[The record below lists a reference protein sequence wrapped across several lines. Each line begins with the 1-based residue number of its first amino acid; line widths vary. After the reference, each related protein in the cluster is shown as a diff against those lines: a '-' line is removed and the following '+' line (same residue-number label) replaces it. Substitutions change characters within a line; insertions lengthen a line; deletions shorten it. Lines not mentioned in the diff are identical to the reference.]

1 ELCTQE
7 YRLFYEIQFVIKR
20 SSFFPLIYMKSMT
33 GFGCGEASNDDLI
46 YRVEVASVNRKQA
59 DIVVNLPRELS
70 ALDSRIRKQV
80 SEVVSRGRI
89 NVGISLKSSEAKG
102 GSLSINL
109 PLAEEYS
116 AAIAKLEEHLGLN
129 GLVSRFDPGRA
140 PGVIQLG
147 ETLPEPEDVWPFVEK
162 ALKESLSKLLEMRS
176 TEGAHLKSDLE
187 SRLAIL
193 KGFLQQIAEQAPNVV
208 KRYRENLMKRL
219 DAAGIE
225 LNLDDERL
233 IKEIGLFA
241 DRCDISEEITRLE
254 SHFAQCQKYFTSDE
268 AVGRPLDF
276 LIQEMGREINT
287 IGSKAN
293 DASIAQIIVESKTEL
308 EKIREQIQNIE

>member
-1 ELCTQE
+1 
-7 YRLFYEIQFVIKR
+7 
-20 SSFFPLIYMKSMT
+20 MKSMT
-33 GFGCGEASNDDLI
+33 GFGCGEALNDDLI

-89 NVGISLKSSEAKG
+89 NVGISLKSAEAQG
-102 GSLSINL
+102 GSLTINL
-109 PLAEEYS
+109 PLAEEYA
-116 AAIAKLEEHLGLN
+116 AAIAKLEERLGLN
-129 GLVSRFDPGRA
+129 GLVSRFDPSRA

-147 ETLPEPEDVWPFVEK
+147 ETLPEPEDAWPFVQK

-187 SRLAIL
+187 SRLAAL
-193 KGFLQQIAEQAPNVV
+193 KSFLQQISEQAPSVV
-208 KRYRENLMKRL
+208 KRHRDNLIKRL
-219 DAAGIE
+219 DSAGIE

-241 DRCDISEEITRLE
+241 DRCDISEEVTRLQ
-254 SHFAQCQKYFTSDE
+254 SHFVQCHKYFESDE

-276 LIQEMGREINT
+276 LVQEMGREINT

>member
-1 ELCTQE
+1 
-7 YRLFYEIQFVIKR
+7 
-20 SSFFPLIYMKSMT
+20 MKSMT
-33 GFGCGEASNDDLI
+33 GFGCGEALNDDLI

-89 NVGISLKSSEAKG
+89 NVGISLKSGEAQG

-109 PLAEEYS
+109 PLAEEYT
-116 AAIAKLEEHLGLN
+116 AAIAKLEERLGLN
-129 GLVSRFDPGRA
+129 GLVSRFDPSRA

-147 ETLPEPEDVWPFVEK
+147 ETLPEPEDAWPFVQK

-187 SRLAIL
+187 SRLAAL
-193 KGFLQQIAEQAPNVV
+193 KGFLQQISEQAPSVV
-208 KRYRENLMKRL
+208 KRYRDNLIKRL
-219 DAAGIE
+219 DSADIE

-241 DRCDISEEITRLE
+241 DRCDISEEVTRLE
-254 SHFAQCQKYFTSDE
+254 SHFAQCHKYFKSDE

>member
-1 ELCTQE
+1 
-7 YRLFYEIQFVIKR
+7 
-20 SSFFPLIYMKSMT
+20 MKSMT

>member
-1 ELCTQE
+1 
-7 YRLFYEIQFVIKR
+7 
-20 SSFFPLIYMKSMT
+20 MKSMT
-33 GFGCGEASNDDLI
+33 GFGCGEALNDDLI

-59 DIVVNLPRELS
+59 DIVVNIPRELS
-70 ALDSRIRKQV
+70 SLDSRIRKQV
-80 SEVVSRGRI
+80 SEVISRGRI
-89 NVGISLKSSEAKG
+89 NVGISLKSVESKG

-109 PLAEEYS
+109 PLAKEYTE
-116 AAIAKLEEHLGLN
+116 AITKLEDHLGLN

-147 ETLPEPEDVWPFVEK
+147 ETLPEPEDAWPFVEE

-176 TEGAHLKSDLE
+176 TEGAHLKSDME
-187 SRLAIL
+187 SRLATL
-193 KGFLQQIAEQAPNVV
+193 KGLLQQISEQAPSVV
-208 KRYRENLMKRL
+208 KRYRDNLMKRL

-241 DRCDISEEITRLE
+241 DRCDISEEVTRLE
-254 SHFAQCQKYFTSDE
+254 SHFAQCHKYFENDE

-276 LIQEMGREINT
+276 LVQEMGREINT

>member
-1 ELCTQE
+1 
-7 YRLFYEIQFVIKR
+7 
-20 SSFFPLIYMKSMT
+20 MKSMT
-33 GFGCGEASNDDLI
+33 GFGCGEALNDDLI

-147 ETLPEPEDVWPFVEK
+147 ETLPEPEDAWPFVEK

-187 SRLAIL
+187 SRLATL
-193 KGFLQQIAEQAPNVV
+193 KGFLQQIAEQAPSVV
-208 KRYRENLMKRL
+208 QRYRENLIKRL
-219 DAAGIE
+219 DSAGIE

-254 SHFAQCQKYFTSDE
+254 SHFAQCHKYFTRDE

>member
-1 ELCTQE
+1 
-7 YRLFYEIQFVIKR
+7 
-20 SSFFPLIYMKSMT
+20 MKSMT

-129 GLVSRFDPGRA
+129 GLVSKFDPSRA

-147 ETLPEPEDVWPFVEK
+147 ETLPEAEDAWLFVEK

-193 KGFLQQIAEQAPNVV
+193 KGFLQQIAEQAPSVV
-208 KRYRENLMKRL
+208 KRHRENLIKRL

-241 DRCDISEEITRLE
+241 DRCDISEEVTRLE
-254 SHFAQCQKYFTSDE
+254 SHFAQCHKYFKSDE

>member
-1 ELCTQE
+1 
-7 YRLFYEIQFVIKR
+7 
-20 SSFFPLIYMKSMT
+20 MKSMT
-33 GFGCGEASNDDLI
+33 GFGCGEALNDDLI

-89 NVGISLKSSEAKG
+89 NVGISLKSAEAQG

-109 PLAEEYS
+109 PLAEEYT
-116 AAIAKLEEHLGLN
+116 AAIAKLEERLGLN
-129 GLVSRFDPGRA
+129 GLVSRFDPSRA

-147 ETLPEPEDVWPFVEK
+147 ETLPEPEDAWPFVQK

-187 SRLAIL
+187 SRLAAL
-193 KGFLQQIAEQAPNVV
+193 KGFLQQISEQAPSVV
-208 KRYRENLMKRL
+208 KRYRDNLIKRL
-219 DAAGIE
+219 DSADIE

-241 DRCDISEEITRLE
+241 DRCDISEEVTRLE
-254 SHFAQCQKYFTSDE
+254 SHFAQCHKYFKSDE

>member
-1 ELCTQE
+1 M
-7 YRLFYEIQFVIKR
+7 KR
-20 SSFFPLIYMKSMT
+20 SSFFPLSYMKSMT
-33 GFGCGEASNDDLI
+33 GFGCGEALNDDLI

-89 NVGISLKSSEAKG
+89 NVGISLKSAEAQG

-109 PLAEEYS
+109 PLAEEYT
-116 AAIAKLEEHLGLN
+116 AAIAKLEERLGLN
-129 GLVSRFDPGRA
+129 GLVSRFDPSRA

-147 ETLPEPEDVWPFVEK
+147 ETLPEPEDAWPFVQK

-187 SRLAIL
+187 SRLAAL
-193 KGFLQQIAEQAPNVV
+193 KGFLQQISEQAPSVV
-208 KRYRENLMKRL
+208 KRYRDNLIKRL
-219 DAAGIE
+219 DSADIE

-241 DRCDISEEITRLE
+241 DRCDISEEVTRLE
-254 SHFAQCQKYFTSDE
+254 SHFAQCHKYFKSDE

>member
-1 ELCTQE
+1 
-7 YRLFYEIQFVIKR
+7 
-20 SSFFPLIYMKSMT
+20 MKSMT
-33 GFGCGEASNDDLI
+33 GFGCVEALNDDLI

-89 NVGISLKSSEAKG
+89 NVGISLKSAEAQG
-102 GSLSINL
+102 GSLTINL
-109 PLAEEYS
+109 PLAEEYA
-116 AAIAKLEEHLGLN
+116 AAITKLEERLGLN
-129 GLVSRFDPGRA
+129 GLVSRFDPSRA

-147 ETLPEPEDVWPFVEK
+147 ETLPEPEDAWPFVQK

-187 SRLAIL
+187 SRLTSL
-193 KGFLQQIAEQAPNVV
+193 KSFLQQISEQAPSVV
-208 KRYRENLMKRL
+208 ERHRENLIKRL
-219 DAAGIE
+219 DSADIE

-241 DRCDISEEITRLE
+241 DRCDISEEVTRLE
-254 SHFAQCQKYFTSDE
+254 SHFAQCHKYFESDE

-276 LIQEMGREINT
+276 LVQEMGREINT

-308 EKIREQIQNIE
+308 EKIREQIQNVE

>member
-1 ELCTQE
+1 
-7 YRLFYEIQFVIKR
+7 
-20 SSFFPLIYMKSMT
+20 MKSMT
-33 GFGCGEASNDDLI
+33 GFGCGEALNDDLI

-70 ALDSRIRKQV
+70 ALDSRIRKQI

-147 ETLPEPEDVWPFVEK
+147 ETLPEPEDAWPFVEK

-187 SRLAIL
+187 SRLATL
-193 KGFLQQIAEQAPNVV
+193 KGFLQQIAEQAPSVV
-208 KRYRENLMKRL
+208 QRYRKNLIKRL
-219 DAAGIE
+219 DSAGIE

-233 IKEIGLFA
+233 IKEIRLFA

-254 SHFAQCQKYFTSDE
+254 SHFAQCHKYFTRDE

>member
-1 ELCTQE
+1 
-7 YRLFYEIQFVIKR
+7 
-20 SSFFPLIYMKSMT
+20 MKSMT

-129 GLVSRFDPGRA
+129 GLVSKFDPSRA

-147 ETLPEPEDVWPFVEK
+147 ETLPEAEDAWLFVEK

-193 KGFLQQIAEQAPNVV
+193 KGFLQQIAEQAPSVV
-208 KRYRENLMKRL
+208 KRHRENLIKKL

-241 DRCDISEEITRLE
+241 DRCDISEEVTRLE
-254 SHFAQCQKYFTSDE
+254 SHFAQCHKYFKSDE

>member
-1 ELCTQE
+1 
-7 YRLFYEIQFVIKR
+7 
-20 SSFFPLIYMKSMT
+20 MKSMT
-33 GFGCGEASNDDLI
+33 GFGCGEALNDDLI

-147 ETLPEPEDVWPFVEK
+147 ETLPEPEDAWPFVEK

-193 KGFLQQIAEQAPNVV
+193 KGFLQQIAEQAPSVV
-208 KRYRENLMKRL
+208 KRHRENLIKRL

-254 SHFAQCQKYFTSDE
+254 SHFAQCHKYFTRDE

>member
-1 ELCTQE
+1 
-7 YRLFYEIQFVIKR
+7 
-20 SSFFPLIYMKSMT
+20 MKSMT
-33 GFGCGEASNDDLI
+33 GFGCGEALNDDLI

-89 NVGISLKSSEAKG
+89 NVGISLKSAEAQG

-109 PLAEEYS
+109 PLAEEYT
-116 AAIAKLEEHLGLN
+116 AAIAKLEERLGLN
-129 GLVSRFDPGRA
+129 GLVSRFDPSRA

-147 ETLPEPEDVWPFVEK
+147 ETLPEPEDAWPFVQK

-187 SRLAIL
+187 SRLAVL
-193 KGFLQQIAEQAPNVV
+193 KGFLQQISEQAPSVV
-208 KRYRENLMKRL
+208 KRYRDNLIKRL
-219 DAAGIE
+219 DSADIE

-241 DRCDISEEITRLE
+241 DRCDISEEVTRLE
-254 SHFAQCQKYFTSDE
+254 SHFSQCHKYFKSDE

>member
-1 ELCTQE
+1 
-7 YRLFYEIQFVIKR
+7 
-20 SSFFPLIYMKSMT
+20 M
-33 GFGCGEASNDDLI
+33 NDDLI

-147 ETLPEPEDVWPFVEK
+147 ETLPEPEDAWPFVEK

-193 KGFLQQIAEQAPNVV
+193 KGFLQQIAEQAPSVV
-208 KRYRENLMKRL
+208 KRHRENLIKRL

-254 SHFAQCQKYFTSDE
+254 SHFSQCHKYFTSDE

-293 DASIAQIIVESKTEL
+293 DAAIAQIIVESKTEL

>member
-1 ELCTQE
+1 
-7 YRLFYEIQFVIKR
+7 
-20 SSFFPLIYMKSMT
+20 MKSMT

-147 ETLPEPEDVWPFVEK
+147 ETLPEPEDAWPFVEK
-162 ALKESLSKLLEMRS
+162 ALKESLSKLLDMRS

-193 KGFLQQIAEQAPNVV
+193 KGFLQQIAEQAPSVV

-241 DRCDISEEITRLE
+241 ERCDISEEITRLE

>member
-1 ELCTQE
+1 
-7 YRLFYEIQFVIKR
+7 
-20 SSFFPLIYMKSMT
+20 MKSMT

-187 SRLAIL
+187 TRLAIL
-193 KGFLQQIAEQAPNVV
+193 KGFLQQIAEQAPSVV
-208 KRYRENLMKRL
+208 KRHRENLIKRL

>member
-1 ELCTQE
+1 
-7 YRLFYEIQFVIKR
+7 
-20 SSFFPLIYMKSMT
+20 MKSMT
-33 GFGCGEASNDDLI
+33 GFGCGEALNDDLI

-89 NVGISLKSSEAKG
+89 NVGISLKSAEAQG
-102 GSLSINL
+102 GSLTINL
-109 PLAEEYS
+109 PLAEEYA
-116 AAIAKLEEHLGLN
+116 AAIAKLEERLGLN
-129 GLVSRFDPGRA
+129 GLVSRFDPSRA

-147 ETLPEPEDVWPFVEK
+147 ETLPEPEDAWPFVQK

-187 SRLAIL
+187 SRLTAL
-193 KGFLQQIAEQAPNVV
+193 KSFLQQISEQAPSVV
-208 KRYRENLMKRL
+208 EKHRENLIKRV
-219 DAAGIE
+219 DSAGIE

-241 DRCDISEEITRLE
+241 DRCDISEEVTRLE
-254 SHFAQCQKYFTSDE
+254 SHFAQCHKYFESDE

-276 LIQEMGREINT
+276 LVQEMGREINT

>member
-1 ELCTQE
+1 
-7 YRLFYEIQFVIKR
+7 
-20 SSFFPLIYMKSMT
+20 MKSMT
-33 GFGCGEASNDDLI
+33 GFGCGEALNDDLI

-147 ETLPEPEDVWPFVEK
+147 ETLPEPEDAWPFVEK

-187 SRLAIL
+187 SRLATL
-193 KGFLQQIAEQAPNVV
+193 KGFLQQIAEQAPSVV
-208 KRYRENLMKRL
+208 QRYRENLIKRL
-219 DAAGIE
+219 DSAGIE

-254 SHFAQCQKYFTSDE
+254 SHFAQCHKYFTSDE

>member
-1 ELCTQE
+1 
-7 YRLFYEIQFVIKR
+7 
-20 SSFFPLIYMKSMT
+20 MKSMT
-33 GFGCGEASNDDLI
+33 GFGCGEALNDDLI

-89 NVGISLKSSEAKG
+89 NVGISLKSAEAQG
-102 GSLSINL
+102 GSLTINL
-109 PLAEEYS
+109 PLAEEYA
-116 AAIAKLEEHLGLN
+116 AAIAKLEERLGLN
-129 GLVSRFDPGRA
+129 GLVSRFDPSRA

-147 ETLPEPEDVWPFVEK
+147 ETLPEPEDAWPFVQK

-187 SRLAIL
+187 SRLAAL
-193 KGFLQQIAEQAPNVV
+193 KSFLQQISEQAPSVV
-208 KRYRENLMKRL
+208 KRHRENLIKRL
-219 DAAGIE
+219 DSAGIE

-241 DRCDISEEITRLE
+241 DRCDISEEVTRLE
-254 SHFAQCQKYFTSDE
+254 SHFAQCHKYFESDE

-276 LIQEMGREINT
+276 LVQEMGREINT

>member
-1 ELCTQE
+1 
-7 YRLFYEIQFVIKR
+7 
-20 SSFFPLIYMKSMT
+20 MKSMT
-33 GFGCGEASNDDLI
+33 GFGCGKALNDDLI

-147 ETLPEPEDVWPFVEK
+147 ETLPEPEDAWPFVEK

-187 SRLAIL
+187 SRLATL
-193 KGFLQQIAEQAPNVV
+193 KGFLQQIAEQAPSVV
-208 KRYRENLMKRL
+208 QRYRKNLIKRL
-219 DAAGIE
+219 DSAGIE

-254 SHFAQCQKYFTSDE
+254 SHFAQCHKYFTRDE

>member
-1 ELCTQE
+1 
-7 YRLFYEIQFVIKR
+7 
-20 SSFFPLIYMKSMT
+20 MKSMT
-33 GFGCGEASNDDLI
+33 GFGCGEALNDDLI

-70 ALDSRIRKQV
+70 SLDSRIRKQV

-89 NVGISLKSSEAKG
+89 NVGISLKSVESKG
-102 GSLSINL
+102 GSLSINF
-109 PLAEEYS
+109 PLAKEYTE
-116 AAIAKLEEHLGLN
+116 AITKLEDHLGLN

-147 ETLPEPEDVWPFVEK
+147 ETLPEPEDAWPFVEE

-176 TEGAHLKSDLE
+176 TEGAHLKSDME
-187 SRLAIL
+187 SRLATL
-193 KGFLQQIAEQAPNVV
+193 KGLLQQISEQAPSVV
-208 KRYRENLMKRL
+208 KRYRDNLMKRL

-241 DRCDISEEITRLE
+241 DRCDISEEVTRLE
-254 SHFAQCQKYFTSDE
+254 SHFAQCHKYFENDE

-276 LIQEMGREINT
+276 LVQEMGREINT

>member
-1 ELCTQE
+1 
-7 YRLFYEIQFVIKR
+7 
-20 SSFFPLIYMKSMT
+20 MKSMT
-33 GFGCGEASNDDLI
+33 GFGCGEALNDDLI

-89 NVGISLKSSEAKG
+89 NVGISLKSAEAQG
-102 GSLSINL
+102 GSLTINL
-109 PLAEEYS
+109 PLAEEYA
-116 AAIAKLEEHLGLN
+116 AAIAKLEERLGLN
-129 GLVSRFDPGRA
+129 GLVSRFDPSRA

-147 ETLPEPEDVWPFVEK
+147 ETLPEPEDAWPFVQK

-187 SRLAIL
+187 SRLTAL
-193 KGFLQQIAEQAPNVV
+193 KSFLQQISEQAPSVV
-208 KRYRENLMKRL
+208 EKHRENLIKRL
-219 DAAGIE
+219 DSAGIE

-241 DRCDISEEITRLE
+241 DRCDISEEVTRLE
-254 SHFAQCQKYFTSDE
+254 SHFAQCHKYFESDE

-276 LIQEMGREINT
+276 LVQEMGREINT

>member
-1 ELCTQE
+1 
-7 YRLFYEIQFVIKR
+7 
-20 SSFFPLIYMKSMT
+20 MKSMT
-33 GFGCGEASNDDLI
+33 GFGCGEALNDDLI
-46 YRVEVASVNRKQA
+46 YRVEVASVNRKQS

-89 NVGISLKSSEAKG
+89 NVGISLKSAEAQS
-102 GSLSINL
+102 GSLTINL
-109 PLAEEYS
+109 PLAEEYA
-116 AAIAKLEEHLGLN
+116 AAIAKLEERLGLN
-129 GLVSRFDPGRA
+129 GLVSRFDPSRA

-147 ETLPEPEDVWPFVEK
+147 ETLPEPEDAWPFVQK

-187 SRLAIL
+187 SRLAAL
-193 KGFLQQIAEQAPNVV
+193 KSFLQQISEQAPSVV
-208 KRYRENLMKRL
+208 KRHRENLIKRL
-219 DAAGIE
+219 DSAGIE

-241 DRCDISEEITRLE
+241 DRCDISEEVTRLQ
-254 SHFAQCQKYFTSDE
+254 SHFAQCHKYFESDE

-276 LIQEMGREINT
+276 LVQEMGREINT

>member
-1 ELCTQE
+1 
-7 YRLFYEIQFVIKR
+7 
-20 SSFFPLIYMKSMT
+20 MT
-33 GFGCGEASNDDLI
+33 GFGCGEALNDDLI

-89 NVGISLKSSEAKG
+89 NVGISLKSAEAQS
-102 GSLSINL
+102 GSLTINL
-109 PLAEEYS
+109 PLAEEYA
-116 AAIAKLEEHLGLN
+116 AAIAKLEERLGLN
-129 GLVSRFDPGRA
+129 GLVSRFDPSRA

-147 ETLPEPEDVWPFVEK
+147 ETLPEPEDAWPFVQK

-187 SRLAIL
+187 SRLTAL
-193 KGFLQQIAEQAPNVV
+193 KSFLQQISEQAPSVV
-208 KRYRENLMKRL
+208 EKHRENLIKRL
-219 DAAGIE
+219 DSAGIE

-241 DRCDISEEITRLE
+241 DRCDISEEVTRLE
-254 SHFAQCQKYFTSDE
+254 SHFAQCHKYFESDE

-276 LIQEMGREINT
+276 LVQEMGREINT

>member
-1 ELCTQE
+1 
-7 YRLFYEIQFVIKR
+7 
-20 SSFFPLIYMKSMT
+20 MKSMT
-33 GFGCGEASNDDLI
+33 GFGCGEALNNDLI

-147 ETLPEPEDVWPFVEK
+147 ETLPEPEDAWPFVEK

-187 SRLAIL
+187 SRLATL
-193 KGFLQQIAEQAPNVV
+193 KGFLQQIAEQAPSVV
-208 KRYRENLMKRL
+208 QRYRKNLIKRL
-219 DAAGIE
+219 DSAGIE

-254 SHFAQCQKYFTSDE
+254 SHFAQCHKYFTRDE

>member
-1 ELCTQE
+1 L
-7 YRLFYEIQFVIKR
+7 
-20 SSFFPLIYMKSMT
+20 
-33 GFGCGEASNDDLI
+33 NDDLI

-147 ETLPEPEDVWPFVEK
+147 ETLPEPEDAWPFVEK

-187 SRLAIL
+187 SRLATL
-193 KGFLQQIAEQAPNVV
+193 KGFLQQIAEQAPSVV
-208 KRYRENLMKRL
+208 QRYRKNLIKRL
-219 DAAGIE
+219 DSAGIE

-254 SHFAQCQKYFTSDE
+254 SHFAQCHKYFTRDE

>member
-1 ELCTQE
+1 
-7 YRLFYEIQFVIKR
+7 
-20 SSFFPLIYMKSMT
+20 M
-33 GFGCGEASNDDLI
+33 NDDLI

-147 ETLPEPEDVWPFVEK
+147 ETLPEPEDAWPFVEK

-187 SRLAIL
+187 SRLATL
-193 KGFLQQIAEQAPNVV
+193 KGFLQQIAEQAPSVV
-208 KRYRENLMKRL
+208 QRYRKNLIKRL
-219 DAAGIE
+219 DSAGIE

-254 SHFAQCQKYFTSDE
+254 SHFAQCHKYFTRDE

>member
-1 ELCTQE
+1 
-7 YRLFYEIQFVIKR
+7 
-20 SSFFPLIYMKSMT
+20 MKSMT
-33 GFGCGEASNDDLI
+33 GFGCGEASKDDLI

-129 GLVSRFDPGRA
+129 GLVSKFDPSRA

-147 ETLPEPEDVWPFVEK
+147 ETLPEAEDAWLFVEK
-162 ALKESLSKLLEMRS
+162 ALKESLSKLLDMRS

-193 KGFLQQIAEQAPNVV
+193 KGFLQQIAEQAPSVV
-208 KRYRENLMKRL
+208 KRHRENLIKRL

-241 DRCDISEEITRLE
+241 DRCDISEEVTRLE
-254 SHFAQCQKYFTSDE
+254 SHFAQCHKYFKSDE

>member
-1 ELCTQE
+1 
-7 YRLFYEIQFVIKR
+7 
-20 SSFFPLIYMKSMT
+20 MT
-33 GFGCGEASNDDLI
+33 GFGCGEALNDDLI

-89 NVGISLKSSEAKG
+89 NVGISLKSAEAQG
-102 GSLSINL
+102 GSLTINL
-109 PLAEEYS
+109 PLAEEYA
-116 AAIAKLEEHLGLN
+116 AAIAKLEERLGLN
-129 GLVSRFDPGRA
+129 GLVSRFDPSRA

-147 ETLPEPEDVWPFVEK
+147 ETLPEPEDAWPFVQK

-187 SRLAIL
+187 SRLTAL
-193 KGFLQQIAEQAPNVV
+193 KSFLQQISEQAPSVV
-208 KRYRENLMKRL
+208 EKHRENLIKRL
-219 DAAGIE
+219 DSAGIE

-241 DRCDISEEITRLE
+241 DRCDISEEVTRLE
-254 SHFAQCQKYFTSDE
+254 SHFAQCHKYFESDE

-276 LIQEMGREINT
+276 LVQEMGREINT

>member
-1 ELCTQE
+1 
-7 YRLFYEIQFVIKR
+7 
-20 SSFFPLIYMKSMT
+20 MKSMT
-33 GFGCGEASNDDLI
+33 GFGCGEALNDDLI

-59 DIVVNLPRELS
+59 DIVVNIPRELS
-70 ALDSRIRKQV
+70 SLDSRIRKQV
-80 SEVVSRGRI
+80 SEVISRGRI
-89 NVGISLKSSEAKG
+89 NVGISLKSVESKG
-102 GSLSINL
+102 GSLSINF
-109 PLAEEYS
+109 PLAKEYTE
-116 AAIAKLEEHLGLN
+116 AITKLEDHLGLN

-147 ETLPEPEDVWPFVEK
+147 ETLPEPEDAWPFVEE
-162 ALKESLSKLLEMRS
+162 ALKESLFKLLEMRS
-176 TEGAHLKSDLE
+176 TEGAHLKSDME
-187 SRLAIL
+187 SRLATL
-193 KGFLQQIAEQAPNVV
+193 KGLLQQISEQAPSVV
-208 KRYRENLMKRL
+208 KRYRDNLMKRL

-241 DRCDISEEITRLE
+241 DRCDISEEVTRLE
-254 SHFAQCQKYFTSDE
+254 SHFAQCHKYFENDE

-276 LIQEMGREINT
+276 LVQEMGREINT

>member
-1 ELCTQE
+1 
-7 YRLFYEIQFVIKR
+7 
-20 SSFFPLIYMKSMT
+20 MKSMT
-33 GFGCGEASNDDLI
+33 GFGCGEALNDDLI

-147 ETLPEPEDVWPFVEK
+147 ETLPDPEDAWPFVEK

-187 SRLAIL
+187 SRLATL
-193 KGFLQQIAEQAPNVV
+193 KGFLQQIAEQAPSVV
-208 KRYRENLMKRL
+208 QRYRENLIKRL
-219 DAAGIE
+219 DSAGIE

-254 SHFAQCQKYFTSDE
+254 SHFAQCHKYFTRDE

>member
-1 ELCTQE
+1 
-7 YRLFYEIQFVIKR
+7 
-20 SSFFPLIYMKSMT
+20 MT

-129 GLVSRFDPGRA
+129 GL
-140 PGVIQLG
+140 
-147 ETLPEPEDVWPFVEK
+147 
-162 ALKESLSKLLEMRS
+162 
-176 TEGAHLKSDLE
+176 
-187 SRLAIL
+187 
-193 KGFLQQIAEQAPNVV
+193 
-208 KRYRENLMKRL
+208 
-219 DAAGIE
+219 
-225 LNLDDERL
+225 
-233 IKEIGLFA
+233 
-241 DRCDISEEITRLE
+241 
-254 SHFAQCQKYFTSDE
+254 
-268 AVGRPLDF
+268 
-276 LIQEMGREINT
+276 
-287 IGSKAN
+287 
-293 DASIAQIIVESKTEL
+293 
-308 EKIREQIQNIE
+308 

>member
-1 ELCTQE
+1 
-7 YRLFYEIQFVIKR
+7 
-20 SSFFPLIYMKSMT
+20 MKSMT
-33 GFGCGEASNDDLI
+33 GFGCGEALNDDLI

-89 NVGISLKSSEAKG
+89 NVGISLKSPESMG

-147 ETLPEPEDVWPFVEK
+147 ETLPEPEDAWPFVEK

-187 SRLAIL
+187 SRLATL
-193 KGFLQQIAEQAPNVV
+193 KGFLQQIAEQAPSVV
-208 KRYRENLMKRL
+208 QRYRENLIKRL
-219 DAAGIE
+219 DSAGIE

-254 SHFAQCQKYFTSDE
+254 SHFAQCHKYFTSNE

>member
-1 ELCTQE
+1 
-7 YRLFYEIQFVIKR
+7 
-20 SSFFPLIYMKSMT
+20 
-33 GFGCGEASNDDLI
+33 
-46 YRVEVASVNRKQA
+46 
-59 DIVVNLPRELS
+59 
-70 ALDSRIRKQV
+70 
-80 SEVVSRGRI
+80 
-89 NVGISLKSSEAKG
+89 
-102 GSLSINL
+102 
-109 PLAEEYS
+109 
-116 AAIAKLEEHLGLN
+116 
-129 GLVSRFDPGRA
+129 
-140 PGVIQLG
+140 
-147 ETLPEPEDVWPFVEK
+147 PEPEDVWPFVEK

-193 KGFLQQIAEQAPNVV
+193 KGFLQQIAEQAPSVV

-254 SHFAQCQKYFTSDE
+254 SHFAQCHKYFTSDE

>member
-1 ELCTQE
+1 
-7 YRLFYEIQFVIKR
+7 
-20 SSFFPLIYMKSMT
+20 MKSMT
-33 GFGCGEASNDDLI
+33 GFGCGEALNDDLI

-89 NVGISLKSSEAKG
+89 NVGISLKSAEAQG
-102 GSLSINL
+102 GSLTINL
-109 PLAEEYS
+109 PLAEEYA
-116 AAIAKLEEHLGLN
+116 AAITKLEERLGLN
-129 GLVSRFDPGRA
+129 GLVSRFDPSRA

-147 ETLPEPEDVWPFVEK
+147 ETLPEPEDAWPFVQK

-187 SRLAIL
+187 SRLTSL
-193 KGFLQQIAEQAPNVV
+193 KSFLQQISEQAPSVV
-208 KRYRENLMKRL
+208 ERHRENLIKRL
-219 DAAGIE
+219 DSADIE

-241 DRCDISEEITRLE
+241 ERCDISEEVTRLE
-254 SHFAQCQKYFTSDE
+254 SHFAQCHKYFESDE

-276 LIQEMGREINT
+276 LVQEMGREINT

>member
-1 ELCTQE
+1 
-7 YRLFYEIQFVIKR
+7 
-20 SSFFPLIYMKSMT
+20 MKSMT
-33 GFGCGEASNDDLI
+33 GFGCGEASNECLV

-59 DIVVNLPRELS
+59 DIVVNLPRELNS
-70 ALDSRIRKQV
+70 LDSRIRKQV
-80 SEVVSRGRI
+80 SETVSRGRI
-89 NVGISLKSSEAKG
+89 NVGVSLKSVESKG

-109 PLAEEYS
+109 PLAKEYTE
-116 AAIAKLEEHLGLN
+116 AIAKLEEHLGLD
-129 GLVSRFDPGRA
+129 GLVSRFDPSRA
-140 PGVIQLG
+140 SGVIQLG
-147 ETLPEPEDVWPFVEK
+147 ENLPDPEDAWPLLEE

-176 TEGAHLKSDLE
+176 TEGAHIKSDLE
-187 SRLAIL
+187 SRLTKI
-193 KGFLQQIAEQAPNVV
+193 KGFLKKISEQAPNVV
-208 KRYRENLMKRL
+208 KRYRDNLMKRL

-233 IKEIGLFA
+233 IKEIGIFA
-241 DRCDISEEITRLE
+241 DRCDISEEVTRLE
-254 SHFAQCQKYFTSDE
+254 SHFAQCRKYFESDQ

-276 LIQEMGREINT
+276 LVQEMGREINT